1 MAEVVVFGEGG
12 YRYIKAV
19 FQYSGGVA
27 ATAGFALRAAA
38 IGWKLALPGYRGRR

>member
-1 MAEVVVFGEGG
+1 MADVRDFQEGG

-27 ATAGFALRAAA
+27 A
-38 IGWKLALPGYRGRR
+38 LPGFEIERAGAVR